1 MYIFICTQMYI
12 LRLTFILERPSP
24 TLEFFFFLVKRKSIS
39 LSEMMDC
46 WKGVGVARST
56 YDDIDNKTMAR
67 EGAILY
73 SSF

>member
-1 MYIFICTQMYI
+1 
-12 LRLTFILERPSP
+12 
-24 TLEFFFFLVKRKSIS
+24 
-39 LSEMMDC
+39 MMDC
-46 WKGVGVARST
+46 WKGVGVARNT